1 MTTLIRAA
9 GLTNYASVACQVG
22 LNPRTLLRKVGLS
35 ETVLADP
42 DQRVAS
48 AAVVELLE
56 ESAQGSGCPTF
67 GLRMAES
74 RQLSDFGAMSLL
86 LTHQATLGDAL
97 RTFIEYRHLLNEAVA
112 IHLEEAGDTVIVR
125 TEVVTDAPASSRQ
138 ATELALGVL
147 FRMCN
152 ALLGSHWR
160 PYSVNFSHAA
170 PPDLQVHRRVF
181 GTAAN
186 MEFNSDFNGFV
197 CSATDLQQ
205 KNPTADPVMARY
217 AERFLET
224 LPVANDSSVLREVR
238 RAVYLFLPMGRATIE
253 LVAQGVGLNVRTLQR
268 QLEDAGSTFS
278 DLLNEVRRD
287 LALRYMQNENYP
299 LGRVAELLGYAMPS
313 SFTRWFTAQ
322 FGIAPAVWRAE
333 NTRKPTAPLRSEA
346 PGGRTRR
353 KGATH
358 PTPERR

>member
-1 MTTLIRAA
+1 VFKTPRESAQASLATDVRMPTLIRAA
-9 GLTNYASVACQVG
+9 VLTNYAAVACQAG
-22 LNPRTLLRKVGLS
+22 LNPRTLLRKAGLGES
-35 ETVLADP
+35 ALADP
-42 DQRVAS
+42 DLRVS
-48 AAVVELLE
+48 SSTVVQLLE
-56 ESAQGSGCPTF
+56 ESAQDSSCLTF

-97 RTFIEYRHLLNEAVA
+97 RTTIEYRHLLNEAVA

-125 TEVVTDAPASSRQ
+125 AEVVTDTPAPSRQ

-181 GTAAN
+181 GTAAK

-197 CSATDLQQ
+197 CSAADLQQ

-224 LPVANDSSVLREVR
+224 LPVANDLSVLRDAR
-238 RAVYLFLPMGRATIE
+238 RAIYLFLPMGRATIE

-268 QLEDAGSTFS
+268 QLEESGVTFS

-287 LALRYMQNENYP
+287 LALRYIQNEHYP
-299 LGRVAELLGYAMPS
+299 LGRIAELLGYAMPS

-322 FGIAPAVWRAE
+322 FGMAPAQWRTE
-333 NTRKPTAPLRSEA
+333 HSRRSKA
-346 PGGRTRR
+346 
-353 KGATH
+353 
-358 PTPERR
+358 

>member
-9 GLTNYASVACQVG
+9 GLTNFANVACQVG
-22 LNPRTLLRKVGLS
+22 LNPRTLLRRLGLS
-35 ETVLADP
+35 DAVLADP
-42 DQRVAS
+42 DLRVAS
-48 AAVVELLE
+48 ATVVELLE
-56 ESAQGSGCPTF
+56 ESARDSGCPTF
-67 GLRMAES
+67 GLRMAEA

-86 LTHQATLGDAL
+86 LSHQATLGDAL

-125 TEVVTDAPASSRQ
+125 TEVVTGTPASSRQ

-160 PYSVNFSHAA
+160 PYSVNFSHAP

-181 GTAAN
+181 GTAAKI
-186 MEFNSDFNGFV
+186 EFNSDFNGFV

-224 LPVANDSSVLREVR
+224 LPVANDSSVPRDVR
-238 RAVYLFLPMGRATIE
+238 RAIYLFLPMGRATIE

-268 QLEDAGSTFS
+268 QLEEADVTFS

-287 LALRYMQNENYP
+287 LALRYMQNDNYP

-313 SFTRWFTAQ
+313 SFTRWFTTQ
-322 FGIAPAVWRAE
+322 FGMAPAVWRAE
-333 NTRKPTAPLRSEA
+333 NRRKPTGASRSA
-346 PGGRTRR
+346 AS
-353 KGATH
+353 GAS
-358 PTPERR
+358 ERR